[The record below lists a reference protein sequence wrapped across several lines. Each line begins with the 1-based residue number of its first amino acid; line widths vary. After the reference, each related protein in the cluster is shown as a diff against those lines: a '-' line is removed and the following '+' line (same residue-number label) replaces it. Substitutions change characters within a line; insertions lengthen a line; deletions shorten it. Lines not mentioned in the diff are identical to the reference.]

1 MGVLSPKPEAH
12 VLNIQAFLIELEFR
26 NVGLIITIIIII
38 INTTIIRSTNK
49 T

>member
-1 MGVLSPKPEAH
+1 MLSPKPEAY
-12 VLNIQAFLIELEFR
+12 VDLNIRAFLIELEFR
-26 NVGLIITIIIII
+26 NVGLIITITII